1 MFHRACTLLVINAAV
16 LISSGGAFAQD
27 PLPKE
32 AQKAADAVKAHLE
45 TLKGAHAQL
54 IYKDD
59 AALEKTFPDYQFIV
73 ARYRQF
79 PVAKILPKGLSA
91 SNVFAVAR
99 KDQELLHIKDG
110 KALEEFFKKHQA
122 PAKDDAAAK
131 RSLAAWLTLVQEFS
145 QDGAFK
151 FEVLEK
157 DFSSELNEKLQVV
170 RGRAMVTAGGKGEL
184 AATLEYEGGKL
195 AKVTMAGKVVPG
207 PRPICQATKLL
218 DRDPI
223 VRKMAEQDLLF
234 MGLAAGD
241 YLMEQ
246 RRQASPD
253 LRDAIDRLWRRI
265 VREAR

>member
-1 MFHRACTLLVINAAV
+1 MRSSPAESSRGRKSHQHAGSHAASAHRRSGRGAWRRVSASQIPRKTRPAGAGGLKSNLSAAPIPVNAKPFAFTSARGDSPMFRRACMSLVINAAV

-99 KDQELLHIKDG
+99 KDQELLHIKD
-110 KALEEFFKKHQA
+110 
-122 PAKDDAAAK
+122 
-131 RSLAAWLTLVQEFS
+131 
-145 QDGAFK
+145 
-151 FEVLEK
+151 
-157 DFSSELNEKLQVV
+157 
-170 RGRAMVTAGGKGEL
+170 
-184 AATLEYEGGKL
+184 
-195 AKVTMAGKVVPG
+195 
-207 PRPICQATKLL
+207 
-218 DRDPI
+218 
-223 VRKMAEQDLLF
+223 
-234 MGLAAGD
+234 
-241 YLMEQ
+241 
-246 RRQASPD
+246 
-253 LRDAIDRLWRRI
+253 
-265 VREAR
+265 